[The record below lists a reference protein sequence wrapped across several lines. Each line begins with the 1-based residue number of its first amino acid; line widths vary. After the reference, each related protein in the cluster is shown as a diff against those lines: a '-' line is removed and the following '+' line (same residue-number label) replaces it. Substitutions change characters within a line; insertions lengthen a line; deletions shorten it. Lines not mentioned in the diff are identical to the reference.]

1 MHNVA
6 NKKVTQHCYY
16 AYHLFPH
23 IAGPNTIFQSGQLF
37 QQYVVD
43 AWASVEQSE
52 LFWIQTNQKT
62 IRADLYQG
70 LRDMVEDS
78 YNTDDIVKM
87 GQQGRHIILPSSYL
101 IADIK
106 HLTIAMLSHII
117 PIYLPNMTAIS
128 MWRFVPLSRQ

>member
-6 NKKVTQHCYY
+6 NKKVTQRCYY
-16 AYHLFPH
+16 AYRLFPW
-23 IAGPNTIFQSGQLF
+23 ITGPNTIFQSGQLF
-37 QQYVVD
+37 QQHVVD

-78 YNTDDIVKM
+78 YNTDDIVEM
-87 GQQGRHIILPSSYL
+87 G
-101 IADIK
+101 
-106 HLTIAMLSHII
+106 
-117 PIYLPNMTAIS
+117 
-128 MWRFVPLSRQ
+128 